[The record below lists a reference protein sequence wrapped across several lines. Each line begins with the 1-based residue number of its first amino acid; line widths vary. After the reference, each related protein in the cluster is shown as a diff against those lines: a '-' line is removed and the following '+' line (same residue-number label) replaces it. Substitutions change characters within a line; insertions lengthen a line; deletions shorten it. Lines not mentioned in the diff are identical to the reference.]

1 MHWHAGIRAQLECG
15 SVTIYK
21 VPEGLAPQ
29 YHGSGWAL
37 AAVAGGQL
45 VKLVY
50 LADAS
55 PAFDQMMQQPGADNH
70 GAFFARQALSL
81 PDMGLTIRELQALG
95 QVSVG
100 MLSGWEFVEQ

>member
-1 MHWHAGIRAQLECG
+1 MK
-15 SVTIYK
+15 TYK

-37 AAVAGGQL
+37 VAVAGDQL

-55 PAFDQMMQQPGADNH
+55 PTFDQMMQQPGVNNH
-70 GAFFARQALSL
+70 GAFSARQALSL
-81 PDMGLTIRELQALG
+81 PELGPVIRELQALG
-95 QVSVG
+95 KISVG
-100 MLSGWEFVEQ
+100 MLSCWEFVEQ

>member
-1 MHWHAGIRAQLECG
+1 M
-15 SVTIYK
+15 TTYP

-29 YHGSGWAL
+29 YHGCGWAL

-55 PAFDQMMQQPGADNH
+55 PTFDQMMQQPGADNH
-70 GAFFARQALSL
+70 GAFFARQVLALPEL
-81 PDMGLTIRELQALG
+81 GPVVRELQALG
-95 QVSVG
+95 QISVG
-100 MLSGWEFVEQ
+100 MLSSWEFIEQ

>member
-1 MHWHAGIRAQLECG
+1 MN
-15 SVTIYK
+15 IYK
-21 VPEGLAPQ
+21 IPEALAPQ

-50 LADAS
+50 LADVS
-55 PAFDQMMQQPGADNH
+55 PVFEQMMQKPGADNH

-81 PDMGLTIRELQALG
+81 PDVGPTIRELQALG
-95 QVSVG
+95 GVSVG

>member
-1 MHWHAGIRAQLECG
+1 
-15 SVTIYK
+15 VIYK
-21 VPEGLAPQ
+21 IPEGLAPQ

-55 PAFDQMMQQPGADNH
+55 PTFDQMMQQPGADNH
-70 GAFFARQALSL
+70 GVFFARQVLQTPEL
-81 PDMGLTIRELQALG
+81 GPVIRELQALG
-95 QVSVG
+95 QISVG